1 MSNTNTPD
9 MRAYIDILSEQPV
22 PSQLTLSD
30 QTFYRNETSRAELT
44 SHAAKLIE
52 RLTELVTKDEPGFNE
67 FTSDEQ
73 SELNRIFADLK
84 AIAFFE
90 DEEGPLINRA
100 NVEQIK
106 RTLAQTE
113 ANLGFGEPW
122 VAYPLFMEE
131 QGKVVM
137 SSGALNK

>member
-1 MSNTNTPD
+1 MSTNAPN
-9 MRAYIDILSEQPV
+9 MRTYIDILSEQPV
-22 PSQLTLSD
+22 PGQLKLSD

-52 RLTELVTKDEPGFNE
+52 RLTELVTKDEPGFNK
-67 FTSDEQ
+67 FKSDEQ

-84 AIAFFE
+84 AIADFE
-90 DEEGPLINRA
+90 DEEGPLISRA
-100 NVEQIK
+100 NVNQIK
-106 RTLAQTE
+106 STLAQTE
-113 ANLGFGEPW
+113 ANLGFGTPW

-137 SSGALNK
+137 SSGAFNR